1 MLENLEEKKMAN
13 ISVSKYLY
21 LMLFDENL
29 EYKKEAFFKECKDSQ
44 LVLLWRILFETE
56 MNDKE
61 LLQERIYAFGS
72 NLKEQDYLGREVFV
86 CLVALLHLV
95 KR

>member
-1 MLENLEEKKMAN
+1 MAN
-13 ISVSKYLY
+13 FSIAKYLY
-21 LMLFDENL
+21 RILFDEEL
-29 EYKKEAFFKECKDSQ
+29 EYKKEIFLKECKESQ

-56 MNDKE
+56 IEDKE
-61 LLQERIYAFGS
+61 LLKERIYTFGS

-95 KR
+95 IK